1 MLYKVDLY
9 ILVTCSSEQ
18 HLLISKDL
26 ELIAHE
32 FSVKTRSPQTN
43 KVVHKVSTNQKKSKF
58 PIDMKTRNK
67 GVLIKKRI
75 ESAESKSRGLCFEPE
90 TSFPNMDSKTNDI

>member
-32 FSVKTRSPQTN
+32 CSVKTE
-43 KVVHKVSTNQKKSKF
+43 HKVSTNQKKSKF
-58 PIDMKTRNK
+58 LIDMKKRNK